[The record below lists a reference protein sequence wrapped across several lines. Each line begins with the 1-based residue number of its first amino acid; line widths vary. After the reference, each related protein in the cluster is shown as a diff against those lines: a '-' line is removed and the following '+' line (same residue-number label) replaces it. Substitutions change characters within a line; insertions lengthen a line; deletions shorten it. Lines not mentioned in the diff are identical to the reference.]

1 MDIQPMKNK
10 HTKRNT
16 KLKDMT
22 EIEKK
27 ERIKEQKRNY
37 YYKLKESNTYK
48 EKNYEKIHKRNLK
61 ACFKEMSI
69 VKLKKINTDIHKN
82 NIVND
87 ISNIIYLLNS
97 IIIKLQH
104 LCLIL

>member
-10 HTKRNT
+10 HKKRNT
-16 KLKDMT
+16 KLSNMT

-27 ERIKEQKRNY
+27 ERIKEQKKQY
-37 YYKLKESNTYK
+37 YHKLKNTKSYK
-48 EKNYEKIHKRNLK
+48 YKNYEKVHKRNLK

-69 VKLKKINTDIHKN
+69 VKLKKINNDVPKDTIYEDITN
-82 NIVND
+82 M
-87 ISNIIYLLNS
+87 IYLLNT
-97 IIIKLQH
+97 IIVKLQR